1 MWTEKRNITPK
12 KAVEILKKSG
22 VEMSEKKAEELLDFL
37 YFLAKLVVDQN
48 FKK

>member
-1 MWTEKRNITPK
+1 MVNEKRNITPQ
-12 KAVEILKKSG
+12 KAVEILSKSG
-22 VEMSEKKAEELLDFL
+22 INISEKEAEKVLNFM